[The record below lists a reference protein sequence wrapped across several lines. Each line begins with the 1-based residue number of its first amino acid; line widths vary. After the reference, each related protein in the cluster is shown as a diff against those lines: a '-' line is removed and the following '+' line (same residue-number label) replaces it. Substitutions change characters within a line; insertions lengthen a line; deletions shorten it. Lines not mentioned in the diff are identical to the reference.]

1 MFIEV
6 CIFLNFYL
14 ILFFE
19 SSLLIVLICCALWSF
34 FKSLLIL
41 NFLISSLLRI
51 VNLLNDILTFCFF
64 SCFIIFII
72 KSIPLFFMNF
82 PISDNCLFSCFNSFL
97 LNDML
102 LNIYITLNPTS
113 TYFNLQIISHM
124 VPITFSMKTVL
135 LILVDSRR

>member
-6 CIFLNFYL
+6 FIVLNFYL
-14 ILFFE
+14 NLFE
-19 SSLLIVLICCALWSF
+19 SSLLIVLICNGLRSF
-34 FKSLLIL
+34 FKYLLIST
-41 NFLISSLLRI
+41 FRSSSLLRI
-51 VNLLNDILTFCFF
+51 VSLLNDILTFCFF
-64 SCFIIFII
+64 SCFIISII

-124 VPITFSMKTVL
+124 VPMTFSMKTVL